1 MRLSELLEGIEKK
14 VIGTLQDFEVKTV
27 TDNSE
32 KVGLDSVFVCIKGEK
47 IDGHNF
53 ASRAIEKG
61 ARVLVVER
69 VLDVEVPQIVVDNTK
84 KVLSILLSRFY
95 GSPESRLVKVGVT
108 GTNGKTTVTTLIK
121 HLEDSISRPFGLIGT
136 INYFDGANYIKAGN
150 TTPGISLMFELMRRM
165 VDNGLVGFSME
176 VSSHALKQGRIG
188 ALRFDYAIFTNLT
201 RDHLDYHKSMEDYFF
216 SKALLFTDHLD
227 GLAIINADDPYGRRL
242 LSIISGRD
250 VVTYGIE
257 RGEVRGRVESLS
269 VDGMVVEV
277 DGMNFHTNL
286 TGTYNLYNI
295 LAVFSYGIGRGID
308 RKEIVE
314 AISKFRGV
322 RGRLERIKA
331 EKFTVFID
339 YAHTP
344 DALRNVLVEL
354 SKLRKNKLIVVF
366 GCGGDRDKG
375 KRPEMGRV
383 ATEIADMVIITSD
396 NPRSEDP
403 IDIIRDII
411 KGCVGKNYTIIVD
424 RREAIGEALR
434 IAVEGDIVLVAG
446 KGHEDYQIVKD
457 RVLHFDD
464 REVVLDILKEM
475 GIDAET

>member
-1 MRLSELLEGIEKK
+1 MKLSELLEGIEKR
-14 VIGTLQDFEVKTV
+14 VIGDLQDFEVKTV

-32 KVGLDSVFVCIKGEK
+32 KVGFDSVFVCIKGESV
-47 IDGHNF
+47 DGHDF
-53 ASRAIEKG
+53 AYRAVERG

-69 VLDVEVPQIVVDNTK
+69 ALNAGVPQIVVDNTK
-84 KVLSILLSRFY
+84 KVFSLLLSRFY
-95 GSPESRLVKVGVT
+95 GSPESKLVKVGVT

-121 HLEDSISRPFGLIGT
+121 HVEDSISRPFGLIGT
-136 INYFDGANYIKAGN
+136 INYFDGTGYIKAGN
-150 TTPGISLMFELMRRM
+150 TTPGISLLFELMRSM

-188 ALRFDYAIFTNLT
+188 TLRFDYAIFTNLT

-216 SKALLFTDHLD
+216 SKALLFTDHLA
-227 GLAIINADDPYGRRL
+227 GLAIINAEDPYGRRL
-242 LSIISGRD
+242 LSIISGKD
-250 VVTYGIE
+250 IITYGIE
-257 RGEVRGRVESLS
+257 RGDVRGRIKSMD
-269 VDGMVVEV
+269 VDGMILEV
-277 DGMNFHTNL
+277 DGISFQTNL

-308 RKEIVE
+308 REMLVD
-314 AISKFRGV
+314 AISEFKGV
-322 RGRLERIKA
+322 RGRMERIKT

-354 SKLRKNKLIVVF
+354 SKLKKNRLIVVF

-375 KRPEMGRV
+375 KRPEMGRI
-383 ATEIADMVIITSD
+383 ATQIADMVIITSD

-403 IDIIRDII
+403 VDIIRDIL
-411 KGCVGKNYTIIVD
+411 KGCVDKNYNVIVD
-424 RREAIGEALR
+424 RREAIAEALR
-434 IAVEGDIVLVAG
+434 IAREGDLVLVAG

-457 RVLHFDD
+457 KVFHFDD
-464 REVVLDILKEM
+464 REVVLEILKEM